1 MVLNDQFCVEKAK
14 AVIEA
19 GMQSPHVRYSIL
31 ILEEALGRY
40 NGNEI
45 ILSFNGGKDC
55 TAVLHLAASVFLL
68 RGIDSMTCLYVTGD
82 PFPEVDDFVEKASQY
97 YNLNVIR
104 KNKPIKT
111 ALTALLNENK
121 TLKAGLMGVRRGDPG
136 SEKLQPFQL
145 TDSNWPHLTR
155 ISPILD
161 WTYRNVWDFLLEHQ
175 VPYCS
180 LYDRGYT
187 SLGERS
193 KTFPNPLLQI
203 PNSPSSYRPAYSLI
217 DDSTE
222 RNGRG

>member
-1 MVLNDQFCVEKAK
+1 MVLNDQFSVERAR

-31 ILEEALGRY
+31 VLEECLERY
-40 NGNEI
+40 NCDEV

-68 RGIDSMTCLYVTGD
+68 RGIHSLTCLYVTGE
-82 PFPEVDDFVEKASQY
+82 PFPEVDAFVEKASQY
-97 YNLNVIR
+97 YNLKVIR
-104 KNKPIKT
+104 KKKPIKS

-121 TLKAGLMGVRRGDPG
+121 KLKAGLMGVRRGDPG
-136 SEKLQPFQL
+136 SEKLQPFQP
-145 TDSNWPHLTR
+145 TDPSWPQLMR

-161 WTYRNVWDFLLEHQ
+161 WTYRNVWDFLLEHE

-180 LYDRGYT
+180 LYDKGYT
-187 SLGERS
+187 SLGERT

-203 PNSPSSYRPAYSLI
+203 PNAPSSYRPAYTLI